1 MNHALEGI
9 KVADLTRVLAGPF
22 CTMLLADMGA
32 EVIKIE
38 MPGIGDD
45 SRKFGPFLNG
55 ESLYYA
61 SINRNKKSVELDL
74 KNPEDKEIFLNIVA
88 DSDVVVEN
96 FRPGTMKK
104 LGIDYETIRK
114 INPKIIYAACSG
126 FGQYGPYKDKPAY
139 DLIVQAIGG
148 MMSITGHSEDMPTKV
163 GASIGD
169 IFAGIYTA
177 VGILAALHYREKTG
191 EGQMVDVAMLDCQVS
206 VLENAIARYLATG
219 KNPVPIGNR
228 HPSITPFS
236 YYKTKDSS
244 IVVAVG
250 NQKLWQSFCNCIGLP
265 ELVSDERFADNASR
279 TRNVELLDELLKP
292 AFIQRTTGEWMNI
305 LEAQGIPCAP
315 VNTVRDLVVD
325 PHIKSREMLFEMD
338 HPIIGKIT
346 VPGIPIKFSKTPGS
360 IKSCAP
366 ILGQHNDEIR
376 ARYSSLKQ
384 AAVN

>member
-191 EGQMVDVAMLDCQVS
+191 KARWSMLPCSTVKS
-206 VLENAIARYLATG
+206 
-219 KNPVPIGNR
+219 P
-228 HPSITPFS
+228 
-236 YYKTKDSS
+236 
-244 IVVAVG
+244 
-250 NQKLWQSFCNCIGLP
+250 C
-265 ELVSDERFADNASR
+265 
-279 TRNVELLDELLKP
+279 LKMP
-292 AFIQRTTGEWMNI
+292 
-305 LEAQGIPCAP
+305 
-315 VNTVRDLVVD
+315 
-325 PHIKSREMLFEMD
+325 
-338 HPIIGKIT
+338 
-346 VPGIPIKFSKTPGS
+346 
-360 IKSCAP
+360 
-366 ILGQHNDEIR
+366 
-376 ARYSSLKQ
+376 
-384 AAVN
+384 